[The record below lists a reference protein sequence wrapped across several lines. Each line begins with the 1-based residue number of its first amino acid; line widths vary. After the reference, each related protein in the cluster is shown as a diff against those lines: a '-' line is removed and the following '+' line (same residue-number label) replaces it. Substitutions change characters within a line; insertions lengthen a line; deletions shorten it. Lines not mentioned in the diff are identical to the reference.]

1 MSFFGSVASFLGG
14 KRGDRRRALVA
25 DIDAH
30 LVGREIG
37 KAILGEKPFL
47 ASRLGWI
54 EAHAIGTFDASK
66 TVGGGLLERMW
77 NNPGFF
83 PPATEGFQSFY
94 HAYTAAL
101 AQADL
106 IGLMR
111 CPHEDAVVSKYAPQ
125 AALCE
130 LRDLE
135 PYYHPAPW
143 SQYLAERR
151 VLVVHP
157 FASTIEAQFKSVRR
171 KLFLDPEVLP
181 EFQLLTLLP
190 PQTLAGNDGGF
201 ASWSQA
207 LEHLCQEVVQHDF
220 EVAIVGCGAYGLPL
234 GAFIKSQ
241 LRRPC
246 IHLGGATQLLFG
258 ISGLRW
264 EKMAS
269 FRALI
274 NEHWCRPA
282 LEERPTNWQK
292 VESGCYW

>member
-1 MSFFGSVASFLGG
+1 MSFFGSVANLLRRKPSD
-14 KRGDRRRALVA
+14 RGSALIP

-37 KAILGEKPFL
+37 KAILGEKAFL

-54 EAHAIGTFDASK
+54 EAHAIGTFDTSK
-66 TVGGGLLERMW
+66 TVGSGLLERMW
-77 NNPGFF
+77 NNPGVF
-83 PPATEGFQSFY
+83 PPTPEGFGSFY
-94 HAYTAAL
+94 RAYTAAL

-111 CPHEDAVVSKYAPQ
+111 CPHEDAVVSRYAPQ

-143 SQYLAERR
+143 SQYLAGRR

-157 FASTIEAQFKSVRR
+157 FASTIEAQFKNQRR
-171 KLFLDPEVLP
+171 KLFLDPMVLP
-181 EFQLLTLLP
+181 EFQLITILP
-190 PQTLAGNDGGF
+190 PQTLAGNNGGYE
-201 ASWSQA
+201 SWSVA
-207 LEHLCQEVVQHDF
+207 LGHLCQEVAKRDF

-234 GAFIKSQ
+234 GAFVKSQ
-241 LRRPC
+241 LQRPC

-258 ISGLRW
+258 VSGLRW

-269 FRALI
+269 FRPLI
-274 NEHWCRPA
+274 NEHWRRPA
-282 LEERPTNWQK
+282 VEERPSNWQK
-292 VESGCYW
+292 VENGCYW